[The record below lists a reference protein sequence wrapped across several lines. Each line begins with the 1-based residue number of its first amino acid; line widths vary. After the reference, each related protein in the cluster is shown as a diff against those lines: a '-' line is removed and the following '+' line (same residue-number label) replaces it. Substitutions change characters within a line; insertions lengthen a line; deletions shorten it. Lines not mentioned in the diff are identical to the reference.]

1 MLIDYMFIV
10 KMNIKKIMVND
21 EIINFIDDV
30 YIDKDEVIKNIQKYN
45 YNNLFYLIHSEMLY
59 LYFDYVKDVVIH
71 KLYLNDNSNIKNKFN
86 IELTNELINFYIPN
100 KDVLKTCVLYNYN
113 IDDSTLNSVYNKVK
127 IYKLNNLNNDNS
139 K

>member
-1 MLIDYMFIV
+1 M
-10 KMNIKKIMVND
+10 IMVND
-21 EIINFIDDV
+21 EIINFIDDA

-71 KLYLNDNSNIKNKFN
+71 KLYLNDNIDIKNEFN
-86 IELTNELINFYIPN
+86 IELTNDLINFYIPN
-100 KDVLKTCVLYNYN
+100 IDVLKTCVLYNYN

-127 IYKLNNLNNDNS
+127 IYKLNNLNNDSS

>member
-1 MLIDYMFIV
+1 
-10 KMNIKKIMVND
+10 MVND
-21 EIINFIDDV
+21 DIINFIDDV

-71 KLYLNDNSNIKNKFN
+71 KLYLNDNIDIKNEFN
-86 IELTNELINFYIPN
+86 IELTNDLINLYIPN
-100 KDVLKTCVLYNYN
+100 IDVLKTCVLYNYN

>member
-1 MLIDYMFIV
+1 M
-10 KMNIKKIMVND
+10 IMVND
-21 EIINFIDDV
+21 EIINFIDDT
-30 YIDKDEVIKNIQKYN
+30 YIDKDELIKNIQKYN

-71 KLYLNDNSNIKNKFN
+71 KLYLNDNIDIKNEFN
-86 IELTNELINFYIPN
+86 IELTNDLINFYIPN
-100 KDVLKTCVLYNYN
+100 IDVLKTCVLYNYN

>member
-1 MLIDYMFIV
+1 M
-10 KMNIKKIMVND
+10 IMVND
-21 EIINFIDDV
+21 EIINFIDDA

-59 LYFDYVKDVVIH
+59 LYFDYVKDIVIH
-71 KLYLNDNSNIKNKFN
+71 KLYLNDNIDIKNEFN
-86 IELTNELINFYIPN
+86 IELTNDLINFYIPN
-100 KDVLKTCVLYNYN
+100 IDVLKTCVLYNYN

>member
-1 MLIDYMFIV
+1 M
-10 KMNIKKIMVND
+10 IMVND
-21 EIINFIDDV
+21 EIINFIDDA

-59 LYFDYVKDVVIH
+59 LYFDYVKEVVIH
-71 KLYLNDNSNIKNKFN
+71 KLYLNDNSNIKNEFN

-113 IDDSTLNSVYNKVK
+113 IDNSTLNSVYNKVK

>member
-1 MLIDYMFIV
+1 M
-10 KMNIKKIMVND
+10 IMVND
-21 EIINFIDDV
+21 EIINFINDA

-71 KLYLNDNSNIKNKFN
+71 KLYLNDNSNIKNEFN

>member
-1 MLIDYMFIV
+1 M
-10 KMNIKKIMVND
+10 IMVND
-21 EIINFIDDV
+21 EIINFIDDA

-71 KLYLNDNSNIKNKFN
+71 KLYLNDNSNIKNEFN

-139 K
+139 R

>member
-1 MLIDYMFIV
+1 M
-10 KMNIKKIMVND
+10 IMVND

-59 LYFDYVKDVVIH
+59 LYFDYVKEVVIH
-71 KLYLNDNSNIKNKFN
+71 KLYLNDNSNIKNEFN

-113 IDDSTLNSVYNKVK
+113 IDNSTLNSVYNKVK

>member
-1 MLIDYMFIV
+1 M
-10 KMNIKKIMVND
+10 IMVND
-21 EIINFIDDV
+21 EIINFINDA

-71 KLYLNDNSNIKNKFN
+71 KLYLNDNIDIKNEFN
-86 IELTNELINFYIPN
+86 IELTNDLINFYIPN
-100 KDVLKTCVLYNYN
+100 IDVLKTCVLYNYN

>member
-1 MLIDYMFIV
+1 
-10 KMNIKKIMVND
+10 MVND
-21 EIINFIDDV
+21 DIINFIDDV
-30 YIDKDEVIKNIQKYN
+30 YIDKVEVIKNIQKYN

-71 KLYLNDNSNIKNKFN
+71 KLYLNDNIDIKNEFN
-86 IELTNELINFYIPN
+86 IELTNDLINFYIPN
-100 KDVLKTCVLYNYN
+100 IDVLKTCVLYNYN

>member
-1 MLIDYMFIV
+1 M
-10 KMNIKKIMVND
+10 IMVND

-59 LYFDYVKDVVIH
+59 LYFDYVKEVVIH
-71 KLYLNDNSNIKNKFN
+71 KLYLNDNSNIKNEFN

>member
-1 MLIDYMFIV
+1 M
-10 KMNIKKIMVND
+10 IMVND
-21 EIINFIDDV
+21 EIINFIDDA

-71 KLYLNDNSNIKNKFN
+71 KLYLNDNSNIKNEFN
-86 IELTNELINFYIPN
+86 IELTNDLINFYIPN
-100 KDVLKTCVLYNYN
+100 IDVLKTCVLYNYN

-127 IYKLNNLNNDNS
+127 IYKLNNLNNDSS

>member
-1 MLIDYMFIV
+1 
-10 KMNIKKIMVND
+10 MVND
-21 EIINFIDDV
+21 EIINFIDDA

-71 KLYLNDNSNIKNKFN
+71 KLYLNDNIDIKNEFN
-86 IELTNELINFYIPN
+86 IELTNELINFYIPD

-113 IDDSTLNSVYNKVK
+113 IDESILNNIYNKIK
-127 IYKLNNLNNDNS
+127 MYNLNNEYKQIEINE
-139 K
+139 

>member
-1 MLIDYMFIV
+1 M
-10 KMNIKKIMVND
+10 IMVND

-71 KLYLNDNSNIKNKFN
+71 KLYLNDNSNIKNEFN

-100 KDVLKTCVLYNYN
+100 KDVLKTCVVYNYN
-113 IDDSTLNSVYNKVK
+113 IDNSTLNSVYNKVK

>member
-1 MLIDYMFIV
+1 
-10 KMNIKKIMVND
+10 MVND
-21 EIINFIDDV
+21 DIINFIDDV

-71 KLYLNDNSNIKNKFN
+71 KLYLNDNIDIKNEFN
-86 IELTNELINFYIPN
+86 IELTNDLINFYIPN
-100 KDVLKTCVLYNYN
+100 IDVLKTCVLYNYN

>member
-1 MLIDYMFIV
+1 
-10 KMNIKKIMVND
+10 MVND
-21 EIINFIDDV
+21 EIINFIDDA

-59 LYFDYVKDVVIH
+59 LYFDYVKEVVIH
-71 KLYLNDNSNIKNKFN
+71 KLYLNDNSNIKNEFN

-113 IDDSTLNSVYNKVK
+113 IDNSTLNSVYNKVK

>member
-1 MLIDYMFIV
+1 M
-10 KMNIKKIMVND
+10 IMVND
-21 EIINFIDDV
+21 EIINFIDDA

-71 KLYLNDNSNIKNKFN
+71 KLYLNDNSNIKNEFN

-113 IDDSTLNSVYNKVK
+113 IDNSTLNSVYNKVK
-127 IYKLNNLNNDNS
+127 MYNLNNEYKQIEINE
-139 K
+139 

>member
-1 MLIDYMFIV
+1 M
-10 KMNIKKIMVND
+10 IMVND
-21 EIINFIDDV
+21 NIINFIDDV
-30 YIDKDEVIKNIQKYN
+30 YINRDDVIKNIQKYN

-71 KLYLNDNSNIKNKFN
+71 KLYLNDNKNIENEFN
-86 IELTNELINFYIPN
+86 IELTNDLINFYVPDIQT
-100 KDVLKTCVLYNYN
+100 LKECILYDYN
-113 IDDSTLNSVYNKVK
+113 IDESTLNSVYNKVK

>member
-1 MLIDYMFIV
+1 M
-10 KMNIKKIMVND
+10 IMVND

-71 KLYLNDNSNIKNKFN
+71 KLYLNDNSNIKNEFN
-86 IELTNELINFYIPN
+86 IELTNELIKFYIPN
-100 KDVLKTCVLYNYN
+100 KDVLKTCVFYNYN

>member
-1 MLIDYMFIV
+1 M
-10 KMNIKKIMVND
+10 IMVND
-21 EIINFIDDV
+21 EIINFIDDA

-59 LYFDYVKDVVIH
+59 LYFDYVKEVVIH
-71 KLYLNDNSNIKNKFN
+71 KLYLNDNSNIKNEFN

>member
-1 MLIDYMFIV
+1 
-10 KMNIKKIMVND
+10 MVND

-71 KLYLNDNSNIKNKFN
+71 KLYLNDNSNIKNEFN
-86 IELTNELINFYIPN
+86 IELTNDLINFYIPN
-100 KDVLKTCVLYNYN
+100 IDVLKTCVLYNYN

>member
-1 MLIDYMFIV
+1 M
-10 KMNIKKIMVND
+10 IMVND
-21 EIINFIDDV
+21 EIINFIDDA

-59 LYFDYVKDVVIH
+59 LYFDYVKGVVIH
-71 KLYLNDNSNIKNKFN
+71 KLYLNDNIDIKNEFN
-86 IELTNELINFYIPN
+86 IELTNDLINFYIPN
-100 KDVLKTCVLYNYN
+100 IDVLKTCVLYNYN

>member
-1 MLIDYMFIV
+1 
-10 KMNIKKIMVND
+10 MVND
-21 EIINFIDDV
+21 EIINFIDDA

-71 KLYLNDNSNIKNKFN
+71 KLYLNDNIDIKNEFN
-86 IELTNELINFYIPN
+86 IELTNDLINFYIPN
-100 KDVLKTCVLYNYN
+100 IDVLKTCVLYNYN

-127 IYKLNNLNNDNS
+127 IYKLNNLNNDSS

>member
-1 MLIDYMFIV
+1 
-10 KMNIKKIMVND
+10 MVND
-21 EIINFIDDV
+21 DIINFIDDV

-59 LYFDYVKDVVIH
+59 LYFDYVKDIIIH
-71 KLYLNDNSNIKNKFN
+71 KLYLNDNIDIKNEFN
-86 IELTNELINFYIPN
+86 IELTNDLINFYIPN
-100 KDVLKTCVLYNYN
+100 IDVLKTCVLYNYN

>member
-1 MLIDYMFIV
+1 M
-10 KMNIKKIMVND
+10 IMVND
-21 EIINFIDDV
+21 EIINFIDDA

-45 YNNLFYLIHSEMLY
+45 YNNLFYLIHSEILY

-71 KLYLNDNSNIKNKFN
+71 KLYLNDNIDIKNEFN
-86 IELTNELINFYIPN
+86 IELTNDLINFYIPN
-100 KDVLKTCVLYNYN
+100 IDVLKTCVLYNYN

>member
-1 MLIDYMFIV
+1 
-10 KMNIKKIMVND
+10 MVND
-21 EIINFIDDV
+21 EIINFIDDA

-59 LYFDYVKDVVIH
+59 LYFDYVKDIVIH
-71 KLYLNDNSNIKNKFN
+71 KLYLNDNIDIKNEFN
-86 IELTNELINFYIPN
+86 IELTNDLINFYIPN
-100 KDVLKTCVLYNYN
+100 IDVLKTCVLYNYN

>member
-1 MLIDYMFIV
+1 
-10 KMNIKKIMVND
+10 MVND
-21 EIINFIDDV
+21 DIINFIDDV

-71 KLYLNDNSNIKNKFN
+71 KLYLNDNIDIKNEFN
-86 IELTNELINFYIPN
+86 IELTHDLINFYIPN
-100 KDVLKTCVLYNYN
+100 IDVLKTCVLYNYN

>member
-1 MLIDYMFIV
+1 
-10 KMNIKKIMVND
+10 MVND
-21 EIINFIDDV
+21 EIINFIDDA

-71 KLYLNDNSNIKNKFN
+71 KLYLNDNIDIKNEFN
-86 IELTNELINFYIPN
+86 IELTNDLINFYIPN
-100 KDVLKTCVLYNYN
+100 IDVLKTCVLYNYN

-127 IYKLNNLNNDNS
+127 IYKLNNLTNDSS

>member
-1 MLIDYMFIV
+1 M
-10 KMNIKKIMVND
+10 IMVND
-21 EIINFIDDV
+21 EIINFINDA

-71 KLYLNDNSNIKNKFN
+71 KLYLNDDIDIKNEFN
-86 IELTNELINFYIPN
+86 IELTNDLINFYIPN
-100 KDVLKTCVLYNYN
+100 IDVLKTCVLYNYN

>member
-1 MLIDYMFIV
+1 M
-10 KMNIKKIMVND
+10 IMVND
-21 EIINFIDDV
+21 EIINFIDDA

-59 LYFDYVKDVVIH
+59 LYFDYVKEVVIH
-71 KLYLNDNSNIKNKFN
+71 KLYLNDNSNIKNEFN
-86 IELTNELINFYIPN
+86 IELTNELINFYIPD

-113 IDDSTLNSVYNKVK
+113 IDNSTLNSVYNKVK

>member
-1 MLIDYMFIV
+1 
-10 KMNIKKIMVND
+10 MVND
-21 EIINFIDDV
+21 DIINFIDDV

-71 KLYLNDNSNIKNKFN
+71 KLYLNDNSNIKNEFN
-86 IELTNELINFYIPN
+86 IELTNELINFYIPD

>member
-1 MLIDYMFIV
+1 M
-10 KMNIKKIMVND
+10 IMVND

-30 YIDKDEVIKNIQKYN
+30 YINKDEVIKNIQKYN

-71 KLYLNDNSNIKNKFN
+71 KLYLNDNIDIKNEFN
-86 IELTNELINFYIPN
+86 IELTNDLINFYIPN
-100 KDVLKTCVLYNYN
+100 IDVLKTCVLYNYN

>member
-1 MLIDYMFIV
+1 M
-10 KMNIKKIMVND
+10 IMVND
-21 EIINFIDDV
+21 EIINFIDDA

-71 KLYLNDNSNIKNKFN
+71 KLYLNDNIDIKNEFN
-86 IELTNELINFYIPN
+86 IELTNELINFYIPD

-113 IDDSTLNSVYNKVK
+113 IDDSTLNSVYNQVK
-127 IYKLNNLNNDNS
+127 IYNLNNLNVPS
-139 K
+139 LIF

>member
-1 MLIDYMFIV
+1 M
-10 KMNIKKIMVND
+10 IMVND
-21 EIINFIDDV
+21 EIINFIDDT

-59 LYFDYVKDVVIH
+59 LYFDYVKDIVIH
-71 KLYLNDNSNIKNKFN
+71 KLYLNDNIDIKNEFN
-86 IELTNELINFYIPN
+86 IELTNDLINFYIPN
-100 KDVLKTCVLYNYN
+100 IDVLKTCVLYNYN